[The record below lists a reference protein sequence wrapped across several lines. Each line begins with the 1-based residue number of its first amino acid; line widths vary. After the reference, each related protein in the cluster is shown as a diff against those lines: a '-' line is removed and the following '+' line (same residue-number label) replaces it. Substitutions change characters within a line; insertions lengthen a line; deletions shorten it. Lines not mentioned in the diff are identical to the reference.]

1 MVPVRLLRLIAATA
15 ALVPLACGAHH
26 TGVAQ
31 ASTWNFEPWLLALL
45 AASAV
50 LYMRG
55 AMRLWQRAGRGRGI
69 TRGQASRFA
78 AGWLALVAALVSP
91 LDAAGARSF
100 ALHMVQHEVLMVIA
114 APLLV
119 TARPLEA
126 WTWALPPHWRR
137 RVRAFTHSR
146 GFGRAWAAITEPVGA
161 WSLHALALWAWHV
174 PAFFEAALARDGVH
188 VLQHASFLGS
198 ALVFWWSVLG
208 RRTRAAEG
216 VALASLFT
224 TMLHTGVLGA
234 LLTLAPAPWYPHY
247 VATAGAGFTPLEDQ
261 QLGGLVMWMPA
272 GLVYAVCALALVST
286 WLRDATRS
294 PRLR

>member
-1 MVPVRLLRLIAATA
+1 MDPLGLLRL
-15 ALVPLACGAHH
+15 
-26 TGVAQ
+26 
-31 ASTWNFEPWLLALL
+31 SWNLEPWLLALL
-45 AASAV
+45 AASAA
-50 LYMRG
+50 LYCRG
-55 AMRLWQRAGRGRGI
+55 AMRLWKRAGHGRGI
-69 TRGQASRFA
+69 TTAQALRFA
-78 AGWLALVAALVSP
+78 AGWLVLVAALVSP
-91 LDAAGARSF
+91 LDAAGERWF
-100 ALHMVQHEVLMVIA
+100 ALHMVQHELLMAIA

-126 WTWALPPHWRR
+126 WTWALPQRWRR
-137 RVRAFTHSR
+137 RVRTFTHSR

-174 PAFFEAALARDGVH
+174 PAFFEAALADEGVH

-198 ALVFWWSVLG
+198 ALLFWWSVLG
-208 RRTRAAEG
+208 RRARAAEG
-216 VALASLFT
+216 VAFASLFT

-234 LLTLAPAPWYPHY
+234 LLTLAPSPWYPHY
-247 VATAGAGFTPLEDQ
+247 VAIAGTGFTPLEDQ

-272 GLVYAVCALALVST
+272 GLVYAACALALAST

>member
-1 MVPVRLLRLIAATA
+1 MVPLGLPRV
-15 ALVPLACGAHH
+15 
-26 TGVAQ
+26 
-31 ASTWNFEPWLLALL
+31 TWNLEPWLFALL
-45 AASAV
+45 AASVA
-50 LYMRG
+50 LYVRG
-55 AMRLWQRAGRGRGI
+55 STRLWARAGHGRGI
-69 TRGQASRFA
+69 TAGQASRFA
-78 AGWLALVAALVSP
+78 AGWLVLAAALVSP
-91 LDAAGARSF
+91 LDAAGERSF

-126 WTWALPPHWRR
+126 WTWALPQPWRR

-146 GFGRAWAAITEPVGA
+146 GFGRAWASITEPVGA

-174 PAFFEAALARDGVH
+174 PAFFEAALAHEGLH

-198 ALVFWWSVLG
+198 ALLFWWSVLG
-208 RRTRAAEG
+208 RRARAAEG

-234 LLTLAPAPWYPHY
+234 LLTLAPSPWYPHY
-247 VATAGAGFTPLEDQ
+247 IAVAGTGFTPLEDQ

-272 GLVYAVCALALVST
+272 GLVYAACALALVST